1 MRITVNR
8 KRDRIYPDSKRV
20 ITRFFDHY
28 EIRAKSIIQKILD
41 MNEIEAETSLNL
53 VLREFAKRHRNITK
67 IFMVN
72 FSRVIHFVNELV
84 ENHEKMSQ
92 TKRLLI
98 GSFFTMEYSI
108 ESAALFNPSIVEH
121 PDQNQLEYGQM
132 RIIVSFRATGESHI
146 SSIVFRSGI
155 IDKDCNLH
163 FDPQGNYVSEAEVI
177 KKHVYNKNEFALI
190 LREHEIVNDV
200 STDVLNKLG
209 EFFFYEEIKIVINK
223 EQERK
228 RLTLDQKKTLK
239 EMMWLAKSHYEIVF
253 SQDMDISERTI
264 FPISSIE
271 SNGIED
277 ARFVKFT
284 DDNGETIYYATY
296 TAYDGYTILPKLLET
311 KDFYYFKNLPIHG
324 DCSKD
329 KNFALFPRKING
341 HYAML
346 SRLDGVNH
354 YIMFSDNITLWET
367 SQLLWEP
374 KYNWELI
381 QVGNCGSPIETP
393 EGWLVITHGVGQ
405 MRKYSIGALLLDLED
420 PTKVIG
426 SLKEPLIV
434 PNEDEREGYVP
445 NVVYSCGSIIH
456 NSTLVIPYAIS
467 DYASS
472 FATVSLKTLLSK
484 LKEQDEGLFIS

>member
-1 MRITVNR
+1 MRITVDR

-20 ITRFFDHY
+20 ITRFFDHS

-41 MNEIEAETSLNL
+41 MNEDEADSSLNL

-67 IFMVN
+67 IFLLN
-72 FSRVIHFVNELV
+72 FSKEIDYINELTDS
-84 ENHEKMSQ
+84 NEKMSQ

-121 PDQNQLEYGQM
+121 PDQNQLENGQK

-155 IDKDCNLH
+155 IDKDNNLH
-163 FDPQGNYVSEAEVI
+163 FDPQGNYVSEAEII
-177 KKHVYNKNEFALI
+177 KKHAYDKNEFTLI
-190 LREHEIVNDV
+190 LREHDIVNDI
-200 STDVLNKLG
+200 STEVLNKLN
-209 EFFFYEEIKIVINK
+209 EFFYYAEIKNVINK
-223 EQERK
+223 TQEKK
-228 RLTLDQKKTLK
+228 RLTLEQKKTLK
-239 EMMWLAKSHYEIVF
+239 EMMWLAKSHYEIIF
-253 SQDMDISERTI
+253 SQDTDISERTI
-264 FPISSIE
+264 FPVSE
-271 SNGIED
+271 TERNGVED

-284 DDNGETIYYATY
+284 DDNGESTYYATY
-296 TAYDGYTILPKLLET
+296 TAYDGFTILPKLLET

-324 DCSKD
+324 ECSKD

-367 SQLLWEP
+367 SHLLWEP

-381 QVGNCGSPIETP
+381 QVGNCGSPIETT

-405 MRKYSIGALLLDLED
+405 MRKYSLGAILLDLQD

-426 SLKEPLIV
+426 SLKDPLIV

-456 NSTLVIPYAIS
+456 NDVLVIPYAIS

-472 FATVSLKTLLSK
+472 FATVSIKTLLAK
-484 LKEQDEGLFIS
+484 LLE

>member
-1 MRITVNR
+1 MRITVDR

-20 ITRFFDHY
+20 ITRFFDHS

-41 MNEIEAETSLNL
+41 MNEDEAETSLNL

-67 IFMVN
+67 IFMLN
-72 FSRVIHFVNELV
+72 FSRVINYINELSDS
-84 ENHEKMSQ
+84 NEKMSQ

-121 PDQNQLEYGQM
+121 PDQNQLEYGQK

-155 IDKDCNLH
+155 IDKDNNLH

-177 KKHVYNKNEFALI
+177 KKHVYDKNEFSVI
-190 LREHEIVNDV
+190 LREHDIINDISSEI
-200 STDVLNKLG
+200 LNKLNA
-209 EFFFYEEIKIVINK
+209 FFYYAEIKSIINK
-223 EQERK
+223 TQEKK

-239 EMMWLAKSHYEIVF
+239 EMMWLAKSHYEIIF
-253 SQDMDISERTI
+253 SQDTDISERTI
-264 FPISSIE
+264 FPVSSTE
-271 SNGIED
+271 RNGVED

-284 DDNGETIYYATY
+284 EDNGETTYYATY
-296 TAYDGYTILPKLLET
+296 TAYDGFTILPKILET
-311 KDFYYFKNLPIHG
+311 QDFYHFKNLPIHG
-324 DCSKD
+324 ECSKD

-341 HYAML
+341 QYAML

-405 MRKYSIGALLLDLED
+405 MRKYSLGAILLDIND

-426 SLKEPLIV
+426 SLKDPLIV

-445 NVVYSCGSIIH
+445 NVVYSCGSIVH
-456 NSTLVIPYAIS
+456 NDVLLIPYAIS

-472 FATVSLKTLLSK
+472 FATVSIKTLLAK
-484 LKEQDEGLFIS
+484 LLE

>member
-20 ITRFFDHY
+20 ITRFFNHD
-28 EIRAKSIIQKILD
+28 EMKAKSIIQKIID
-41 MNEIEAETSLNL
+41 MNETEAEISLNL

-67 IFMVN
+67 IFLVN
-72 FSRVIHFVNELV
+72 FTKAIHFINELTGDH
-84 ENHEKMSQ
+84 ENISPS
-92 TKRLLI
+92 KRLLI
-98 GSFFTMEYSI
+98 GSYFTMEYSL

-121 PDQNQLEYGQM
+121 PDQNELEEGQK

-155 IDKDCNLH
+155 IDKDFNLH
-163 FDPQGNYVSEAEVI
+163 FDSQGKYISEAEII
-177 KKHVYNKNEFALI
+177 KGHVYNKMEFLVI
-190 LREHEIVNDV
+190 LHEHEIYNDI
-200 STDVLNKLG
+200 STEILSNLDD
-209 EFFFYEEIKIVINK
+209 FFYYSGLKNAIKKVQETKKLNL
-223 EQERK
+223 EQE
-228 RLTLDQKKTLK
+228 KTLK
-239 EMMWLAKSHYEIVF
+239 QMMWLAKSHYEIVF
-253 SQDMDISERTI
+253 SQDTDISERTI
-264 FPISSIE
+264 FPVSRTE

-284 DDNGETIYYATY
+284 EENGETIYYATY

-311 KDFYYFKNLPIHG
+311 KDFYYFKNLPLHG
-324 DCSKD
+324 ECTKD

-346 SRLDGVNH
+346 SRLDGVNQ

-367 SQLLWEP
+367 SQLLIEP

-381 QVGNCGSPIETP
+381 QIGNCGSPIETP

-405 MRKYSIGALLLDLED
+405 MRKYSISAILLDLND
-420 PTKVIG
+420 PTKLIG
-426 SLKEPLIV
+426 SLKDPLIV

-456 NSTLVIPYAIS
+456 NGILFIPYGIS

-472 FATVSLKTLLSK
+472 FATVNLKILLEK
-484 LKEQDEGLFIS
+484 LLE

>member
-20 ITRFFDHY
+20 ITRFFNHP
-28 EIRAKSIIQKILD
+28 EAKAKSIIQKILD
-41 MNEIEAETSLNL
+41 MKETEAETSLNL

-67 IFMVN
+67 IFLVN
-72 FSRVIHFVNELV
+72 FTNAVHFINELAGND
-84 ENHEKMSQ
+84 ENITL

-98 GSFFTMEYSI
+98 GSYFTMEYSL

-121 PDQNQLEYGQM
+121 PEQNELEEGQK

-155 IDKDCNLH
+155 IDKDFNLS
-163 FDPQGNYVSEAEVI
+163 FDSPGKYISEAEII
-177 KKHVYNKNEFALI
+177 KGHVYNKQEFNLL
-190 LREHEIVNDV
+190 LREHDIENDFSSEIM
-200 STDVLNKLG
+200 NKLG
-209 EFFFYEEIKIVINK
+209 DNFYYSGLKRAIKEIQETATIN
-223 EQERK
+223 
-228 RLTLDQKKTLK
+228 LDREKTLK
-239 EMMWLAKSHYEIVF
+239 QMMWLAKSHYEIVF
-253 SQDMDISERTI
+253 SQDTDISERTV
-264 FPISSIE
+264 FPVSRTE

-284 DDNGETIYYATY
+284 EDNGDTIYYATY

-311 KDFYYFKNLPIHG
+311 KDFYNFKNLPLHG
-324 DCSKD
+324 ECTKD

-367 SQLLWEP
+367 AQLLLEP

-381 QVGNCGSPIETP
+381 QIGNCGSPIETP

-405 MRKYSIGALLLDLED
+405 MRKYSIGAILLDLED

-426 SLKEPLIV
+426 RLNEPLVV

-445 NVVYSCGSIIH
+445 NVVYSCGSLVH
-456 NSTLVIPYAIS
+456 NGVLFIPYGIS

-472 FATVSLKTLLSK
+472 FATVNLKTLITK
-484 LKEQDEGLFIS
+484 LLE

>member
-8 KRDRIYPDSKRV
+8 KRERIYPDSKRV
-20 ITRFFDHY
+20 ITRFFNHN
-28 EIRAKSIIQKILD
+28 EIKAKSIIQKIFD
-41 MNEIEAETSLNL
+41 MKEDEAEMSLNL

-67 IFMVN
+67 IFLIN
-72 FSRVIHFVNELV
+72 FTRAIHFINEL
-84 ENHEKMSQ
+84 EGSHEKISH

-108 ESAALFNPSIVEH
+108 ESAALFNPSVVEH
-121 PDQNQLEYGQM
+121 PDQTELEEGQM

-155 IDKDCNLH
+155 IDKDYNLH
-163 FDPQGNYVSEAEVI
+163 FDSQGKYISEAEII
-177 KKHVYNKNEFALI
+177 KGHVYDKKEFII
-190 LREHEIVNDV
+190 LLHEHDIFNDISTEI
-200 STDVLNKLG
+200 LNKLG
-209 EFFFYEEIKIVINK
+209 NLFYYTDLKDTIKKVQEPKKLNL
-223 EQERK
+223 EQ
-228 RLTLDQKKTLK
+228 DKTLK
-239 EMMWLAKSHYEIVF
+239 QMMWLAKSHYEIVF
-253 SQDMDISERTI
+253 SQDTDISERTI
-264 FPISSIE
+264 FPVSRTE

-284 DDNGETIYYATY
+284 EENGETIYYATY

-311 KDFYYFKNLPIHG
+311 KDFYHFKNLPLHG
-324 DCSKD
+324 ECTRD
-329 KNFALFPRKING
+329 KNFSLFPRKING

-367 SQLLWEP
+367 AQLLQEP

-405 MRKYSIGALLLDLED
+405 MRKYSIGAILLDLKD

-426 SLKEPLIV
+426 SLKDPLIV
-434 PNEDEREGYVP
+434 PNDDEREGYVP

-456 NSTLVIPYAIS
+456 NNVLVIPYAIS

-472 FATVSLKTLLSK
+472 FATVNLKTLISK
-484 LKEQDEGLFIS
+484 LLE

>member
-1 MRITVNR
+1 MRITVDR

-20 ITRFFDHY
+20 ITRFFDHS

-41 MNEIEAETSLNL
+41 MNEDEAESSLNL

-67 IFMVN
+67 IFLLN
-72 FSRVIHFVNELV
+72 FSKVINFINELTDS
-84 ENHEKMSQ
+84 NDKMSQ

-121 PDQNQLEYGQM
+121 PDQNQLEYGQK
-132 RIIVSFRATGESHI
+132 RIVVSFRATGESHI

-155 IDKDCNLH
+155 IDKDNNLH
-163 FDPQGNYVSEAEVI
+163 FDPQGNYVSEAEII
-177 KKHVYNKNEFALI
+177 KKHVYDKKEFTVI
-190 LREHEIVNDV
+190 LREHDIINDI
-200 STDVLNKLG
+200 STEVLNKLN
-209 EFFFYEEIKIVINK
+209 EFFFYADIKSVINK
-223 EQERK
+223 TQEKK

-239 EMMWLAKSHYEIVF
+239 EMMWLAKSHYEIIF
-253 SQDMDISERTI
+253 SQDTDISERTI
-264 FPISSIE
+264 FPVSE
-271 SNGIED
+271 TERNGVED

-284 DDNGETIYYATY
+284 DDNGESTYYATY
-296 TAYDGYTILPKLLET
+296 TAYDGFTILPKLLET
-311 KDFYYFKNLPIHG
+311 KDFYHFKNLPIHG
-324 DCSKD
+324 ECSKD

-341 HYAML
+341 RYAML

-381 QVGNCGSPIETP
+381 QVGNCGSPVETT

-405 MRKYSIGALLLDLED
+405 MRKYSLGAILLDLQD

-426 SLKEPLIV
+426 SLKDPLIV

-456 NSTLVIPYAIS
+456 NDVLVIPYAIS

-472 FATVSLKTLLSK
+472 FATVSINTLLAK
-484 LKEQDEGLFIS
+484 LLE

>member
-1 MRITVNR
+1 MRLTVNR
-8 KRDRIYPDSKRV
+8 NRERIYPNSKRV
-20 ITRFFDHY
+20 ITRFFDHS

-41 MNEIEAETSLNL
+41 LREEQAETSLNL

-67 IFMVN
+67 IFLLN
-72 FSRVIHFVNELV
+72 FSKVINYVNELA
-84 ENHEKMSQ
+84 ENHEKMSP

-108 ESAALFNPSIVEH
+108 ESAALFNPSIIEH
-121 PDQNQLEYGQM
+121 PDQNQLEDGQK

-155 IDKDCNLH
+155 IDKDFNLY
-163 FDPQGNYVSEAEVI
+163 FDPQGNYVSEADII
-177 KKHVYNKNEFALI
+177 KKHVYDKQEFELI
-190 LREHEIVNDV
+190 LREHDIINDI
-200 STDVLNKLG
+200 STDILDKLG
-209 EFFFYEEIKIVINK
+209 DFFYYVEIKDLIK
-223 EQERK
+223 KTLEKK
-228 RLTLDQKKTLK
+228 RLTLEQKKTLK
-239 EMMWLAKSHYEIVF
+239 EMMWLARSHYEIVF
-253 SQDMDISERTI
+253 SQDTDISERTI
-264 FPISSIE
+264 FPVSRSE

-284 DDNGETIYYATY
+284 HENNETVYYATY
-296 TAYDGYTILPKLLET
+296 TAYDGFTILPKLLET
-311 KDFYYFKNLPIHG
+311 KDFYHFKNLPMHG
-324 DCSKD
+324 ECTKD

-346 SRLDGVNH
+346 SRLDGVNQ

-367 SQLLWEP
+367 SQLLREP
-374 KYNWELI
+374 MYNWELI

-405 MRKYSIGALLLDLED
+405 MRKYSIGAILLDLND

-426 SLKEPLIV
+426 DLKDPLIV

-445 NVVYSCGSIIH
+445 NVVYSCGSMIH
-456 NSTLVIPYAIS
+456 NNMLVIPYAIS

-472 FATVSLKTLLSK
+472 FATVNLSTLLAK
-484 LKEQDEGLFIS
+484 LKEPS

>member
-1 MRITVNR
+1 MRITVDR

-20 ITRFFDHY
+20 ITRFFDHS

-41 MNEIEAETSLNL
+41 MNEDEAEASINL

-67 IFMVN
+67 IFLLN
-72 FSRVIHFVNELV
+72 FSKVIDYINQLTDS
-84 ENHEKMSQ
+84 NEKMSQ

-108 ESAALFNPSIVEH
+108 ESAALFNPSIIEH
-121 PDQNQLEYGQM
+121 PDQNQLEYGQK
-132 RIIVSFRATGESHI
+132 RILVSFRATGESHI

-155 IDKDCNLH
+155 IDKDNNLH
-163 FDPQGNYVSEAEVI
+163 FDPQGNYVSEAEII
-177 KKHVYNKNEFALI
+177 KKHVYDKNEFTVI
-190 LREHEIVNDV
+190 LREHDIINDI
-200 STDVLNKLG
+200 STEVLNKLNG
-209 EFFFYEEIKIVINK
+209 FFYYAEIKNVISRT
-223 EQERK
+223 QEKK

-239 EMMWLAKSHYEIVF
+239 EMMWLAKSHYEIIF
-253 SQDMDISERTI
+253 SQDTDISERTI
-264 FPISSIE
+264 FPVSE
-271 SNGIED
+271 TEKNGVED

-284 DDNGETIYYATY
+284 EDNGESTYYATY
-296 TAYDGYTILPKLLET
+296 TAYDGFTILPKLLET
-311 KDFYYFKNLPIHG
+311 KDFYHFKNLPIHG
-324 DCSKD
+324 ECSKD

-341 HYAML
+341 RYAML

-381 QVGNCGSPIETP
+381 QVGNCGSPIETT

-405 MRKYSIGALLLDLED
+405 MRKYSLGAILLDLQD

-426 SLKEPLIV
+426 SLKDPLIV

-456 NSTLVIPYAIS
+456 NDVLVIPYAIS

-472 FATVSLKTLLSK
+472 FATVSIKTLLAK
-484 LKEQDEGLFIS
+484 LLE

>member
-1 MRITVNR
+1 MRITVDR
-8 KRDRIYPDSKRV
+8 KSDRIYPDSKRV
-20 ITRFFDHY
+20 ITRFFDHT

-41 MNEIEAETSLNL
+41 MKEDEAESSLNL

-67 IFMVN
+67 IFLLN
-72 FSRVIHFVNELV
+72 FSKVIDYINELTDS
-84 ENHEKMSQ
+84 NEKMSQ

-121 PDQNQLEYGQM
+121 PDQNQLEYGQK
-132 RIIVSFRATGESHI
+132 RILVSFRATGESHI

-155 IDKDCNLH
+155 IDKDNNLH
-163 FDPQGNYVSEAEVI
+163 FDPQGNYVSEAEII
-177 KKHVYNKNEFALI
+177 KKHVYDKKEFTVI
-190 LREHEIVNDV
+190 LREHDIVNDI
-200 STDVLNKLG
+200 STEVLSKLNG
-209 EFFFYEEIKIVINK
+209 FFYYAEIKSVITK
-223 EQERK
+223 TQEKK

-239 EMMWLAKSHYEIVF
+239 EMMWLAKSHYEIIF
-253 SQDMDISERTI
+253 SQDTDISERTI
-264 FPISSIE
+264 FPVSTTE
-271 SNGIED
+271 RNGVED

-284 DDNGETIYYATY
+284 DDNGETTYYATY
-296 TAYDGYTILPKLLET
+296 TAYDGFTILPKLLET
-311 KDFYYFKNLPIHG
+311 KDFYHFKNLPIHG
-324 DCSKD
+324 ECSKD

-341 HYAML
+341 RYAML

-381 QVGNCGSPIETP
+381 QVGNCGSPIETT

-405 MRKYSIGALLLDLED
+405 MRKYSLGAILLDLQD

-426 SLKEPLIV
+426 SLKDPLIV

-456 NSTLVIPYAIS
+456 NDVLVIPYAIS

-472 FATVSLKTLLSK
+472 FATVSVKTLLAK
-484 LKEQDEGLFIS
+484 FLE